1 MQKCGAKRHDGGG
14 AVKAVGRP
22 VKSFEDDQDTSAGCG
37 SNITVD
43 GVVECDATTVDH
55 YRRSGAVGAVG
66 TVGAVQQIRNPIH
79 LARLVLE
86 NSQKSNFL
94 HHVPP
99 TLRLGA
105 GASRFAL
112 RNKKP

>member
-22 VKSFEDDQDTSAGCG
+22 AKSFEDDQDTNFGCG

-43 GVVECDATTVDH
+43 GVVECDATTVDN
-55 YRRSGAVGAVG
+55 YGRSGA
-66 TVGAVQQIRNPIH
+66 VGAVQQIRNPIH

-86 NSQKSNFL
+86 NSQK
-94 HHVPP
+94 
-99 TLRLGA
+99 
-105 GASRFAL
+105 
-112 RNKKP
+112 